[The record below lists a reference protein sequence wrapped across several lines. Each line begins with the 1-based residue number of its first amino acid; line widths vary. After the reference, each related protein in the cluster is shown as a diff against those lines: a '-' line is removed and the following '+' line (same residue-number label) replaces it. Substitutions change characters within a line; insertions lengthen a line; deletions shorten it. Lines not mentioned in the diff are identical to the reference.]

1 MFVELD
7 VWVYSSLDLFSTTE
21 FNFNSL
27 RASFLTVLR
36 FVYAIVRVSSGK
48 DVWVFLFRELL
59 TSSLYIIPNRTE
71 EFSTVY

>member
-1 MFVELD
+1 MFLELD
-7 VWVYSSLDLFSTTE
+7 VWVYSSLDLFSTTG

-27 RASFLTVLR
+27 RGSFLTVLR

-59 TSSLYIIPNRTE
+59 TTSLYIIPNRTE